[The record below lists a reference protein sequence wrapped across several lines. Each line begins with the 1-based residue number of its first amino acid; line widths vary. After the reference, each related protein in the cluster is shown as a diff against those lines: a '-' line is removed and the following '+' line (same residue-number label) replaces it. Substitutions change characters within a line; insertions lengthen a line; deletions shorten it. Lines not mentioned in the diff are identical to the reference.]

1 MTRMKTMLFA
11 QSEGVDRGSVEDSL
25 MVALHYSGI
34 LQVVSTELP
43 KMDHLLKE
51 VSPNRPSS
59 NCLRLSARIADHT
72 MRCVM
77 LLSYG

>member
-1 MTRMKTMLFA
+1 MLSA
-11 QSEGVDRGSVEDSL
+11 QSKGVDRGSAEDCL
-25 MVALHYSGI
+25 IVPLHYSGI

-43 KMDHLLKE
+43 KMGHLLKE
-51 VSPNRPSS
+51 VSPNRPSFS
-59 NCLRLSARIADHT
+59 CQRLSARIADHT

>member
-1 MTRMKTMLFA
+1 MLFA
-11 QSEGVDRGSVEDSL
+11 PSEGVDRGSVEDCL
-25 MVALHYSGI
+25 MVALHYAGI

-51 VSPNRPSS
+51 MSTNRPSS
-59 NCLRLSARIADHT
+59 SWQRLSTRIAEHT

-77 LLSYG
+77 LLS